1 MKTEKDLQNA
11 CIKLVRLNGGYAR
24 KMEATNHRGF
34 PDCLFITAGGRLM
47 FVEFKTPK
55 GVGKLSGN
63 QVSEIALLRKHGAE
77 VYVIDDYAA
86 FCAIYEGAA
95 ND

>member
-1 MKTEKDLQNA
+1 
-11 CIKLVRLNGGYAR
+11 
-24 KMEATNHRGF
+24 
-34 PDCLFITAGGRLM
+34 M

-55 GVGKLSGN
+55 GTGKLSGN
-63 QVSEIALLRKHGAE
+63 QVSEIALLRKHGAD